1 MALALRRPRRA
12 DLLAHREEIDGRP
25 LPADQL
31 RRLRGR
37 RDDRGRRAARH
48 HDGARG
54 QLRRLARPNRD
65 RVRDRAPARLRS
77 PPEDQTDQ
85 QGQALPARPREPRRL
100 PPAQTGDDP
109 PDPLG
114 THRAELRPDDQV
126 RDGNHG
132 RHRVHRSDPAALHPQ
147 RLTPRLPSYARARPR
162 AEDDLHRALPP
173 RSRPATR
180 DRRGPEPDRV
190 VEPRQRRDLLRQE
203 RRVRDQP
210 PRATGARDAL
220 PAHPP
225 SRARLR
231 QHPDDPRHPRRT
243 RMGRVLTP
251 EDLRGLTPL
260 FWAHVLPYG
269 EVKLNMTRRLALN
282 AAQTVETNAESS

>member
-1 MALALRRPRRA
+1 MALALRRPWRA

-48 HDGARG
+48 HDGARR

-65 RVRDRAPARLRS
+65 RVRDLPAARLRP

-85 QGQALPARPREPRRL
+85 QGPALPARPRRPRRL

-132 RHRVHRSDPAALHPQ
+132 RHRVA
-147 RLTPRLPSYARARPR
+147 PRLPSDARARPR
-162 AEDDLHRALPP
+162 EKTIFVARYL
-173 RSRPATR
+173 R
-180 DRRGPEPDRV
+180 DRDLQREIEEGLNLIESWNRV
-190 VEPRQRRDLLRQE
+190 NGVIFYGKSGEFATNRREQQE
-203 RRVRDQP
+203 LGMLSLHILQ
-210 PRATGARDAL
+210 AAL
-220 PAHPP
+220 VYVNTLMIQDILAE
-225 SRARLR
+225 SEWA
-231 QHPDDPRHPRRT
+231 
-243 RMGRVLTP
+243 GVLTP

-269 EVKLNMTRRLALN
+269 EVKLNMTIGLALT